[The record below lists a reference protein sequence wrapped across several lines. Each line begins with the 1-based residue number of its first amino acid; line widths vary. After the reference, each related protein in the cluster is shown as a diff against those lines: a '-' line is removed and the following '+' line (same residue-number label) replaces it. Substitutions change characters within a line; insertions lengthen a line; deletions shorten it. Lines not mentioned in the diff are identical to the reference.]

1 MTLTIVVCRV
11 LVGRTRVLDEGE
23 VGQHL
28 PPLAVV
34 HQAAGGQEQDLGNHG
49 QDFVG
54 WWLEGHDDNTAAAG
68 PLPEV
73 LDQEEGVE
81 DVHAFGGLVE
91 DNLWGVKETV
101 K

>member
-91 DNLWGVKETV
+91 DNLSVKETV